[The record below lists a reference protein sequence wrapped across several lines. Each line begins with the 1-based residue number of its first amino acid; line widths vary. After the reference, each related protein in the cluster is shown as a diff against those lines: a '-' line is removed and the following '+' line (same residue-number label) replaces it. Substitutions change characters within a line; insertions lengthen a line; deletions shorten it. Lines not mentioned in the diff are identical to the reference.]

1 MITLMLINLE
11 KINKLQASINL
22 DKAINN
28 YCYFFLSLL
37 LYQLFYYYYFYPSL
51 LANQFF
57 QLGLLTK
64 KLPLVI
70 GVIYLAIFHVVGKK
84 QWWITIPISLLFLTF
99 TLDAIVTG
107 KMNYLFAGK
116 LSGKTALMTSL
127 MFMCP
132 ILMSLATAF
141 LGMCVWRQKDY
152 D

>member
-1 MITLMLINLE
+1 MLKDTFKGLASYLYDSDLE
-11 KINKLQASINL
+11 KLVNV
-22 DKAINN
+22 

-37 LYQLFYYYYFYPSL
+37 LYQLFFYYHFYPSL

-70 GVIYLAIFHVVGKK
+70 GVIYLAIFHIGGRK
-84 QWWITIPISLLFLTF
+84 QWWITIPISLLFLAYA
-99 TLDAIVTG
+99 LDAIVTG

-116 LSGKTALMTSL
+116 LSGKTALMTAV

>member
-1 MITLMLINLE
+1 MLKDTFKRLASYLYDSDLE
-11 KINKLQASINL
+11 KLASV
-22 DKAINN
+22 
-28 YCYFFLSLL
+28 YCYFFLSIL
-37 LYQLFYYYYFYPSL
+37 LYQLFYYYYFYSSL

-70 GVIYLAIFHVVGKK
+70 GVIYLAIFHVVGRK
-84 QWWITIPISLLFLTF
+84 QWWITIPISLLFLAYA
-99 TLDAIVTG
+99 LDDVIT
-107 KMNYLFAGK
+107 GK
-116 LSGKTALMTSL
+116 LSGKTALMTCL

-132 ILMSLATAF
+132 IMMSLATAF

>member
-1 MITLMLINLE
+1 MLKDTFKGLATYLYDSDLE
-11 KINKLQASINL
+11 KLVNV
-22 DKAINN
+22 
-28 YCYFFLSLL
+28 YCYFFLSVL

-64 KLPLVI
+64 KLPLVV
-70 GVIYLAIFHVVGKK
+70 GVIYLAIFHIGERK
-84 QWWITIPISLLFLTF
+84 QWWITILISLLFLAF
-99 TLDAIVTG
+99 ALDAILTG
-107 KMNYLFAGK
+107 KMNYLFTGK

-141 LGMCVWRQKDY
+141 LGVCVWRQKDY